1 MFNNN
6 IIFFDDFFYIFCG
19 GYTFFFIIIISLLNI
34 IKNPQ
39 KNIILYLFGNNQVIL
54 ENIISFI
61 FVREFII
68 TKEVNF
74 FFDK

>member
-1 MFNNN
+1 MFEVKKIN
-6 IIFFDDFFYIFCG
+6 
-19 GYTFFFIIIISLLNI
+19 
-34 IKNPQ
+34 K
-39 KNIILYLFGNNQVIL
+39 LYLYWIYYILLHLFANNQVIL

-68 TKEVNF
+68 TKEINF